1 MCLSSLCLFFY
12 IANKKWDTF
21 LRDYIHWWRIGLVNW
36 VLNEAQYPVHVVR
49 YEDLQQDTIG
59 EVKKM
64 LKFLNVSYED
74 VDVESRM
81 NQKESLQTF
90 HRKHDA
96 SSDFEHYTP
105 EQKARLKKSLL
116 KVVQEAEACN
126 KSSTLRLDK
135 YLTFF
140 Q

>member
-1 MCLSSLCLFFY
+1 M
-12 IANKKWDTF
+12 
-21 LRDYIHWWRIGLVNW
+21 NW

-105 EQKARLKKSLL
+105 EQTARLKKSLL
-116 KVVQEAEACN
+116 KAVKEAEACN
-126 KSSTLRLDK
+126 KSSTLGLDE

>member
-1 MCLSSLCLFFY
+1 MYKYRVNPLPATVSTIILMFIHRANILAHRATRNLRVRHY
-12 IANKKWDTF
+12 IGASRAKC
-21 LRDYIHWWRIGLVNW
+21 
-36 VLNEAQYPVHVVR
+36 
-49 YEDLQQDTIG
+49 
-59 EVKKM
+59 
-64 LKFLNVSYED
+64 YED

-116 KVVQEAEACN
+116 KVVKEAEACN
-126 KSSTLRLDK
+126 KSSTLKLDE
-135 YLTFF
+135 YLNFF